1 MTQLTLAFLPDPL
14 SIALDLILPS
24 RKAST
29 GILNSRKFMQIQSS
43 IKAVGL
49 IEPLAVGPADKK
61 TGHRILLDGHLRLLA
76 LRTLEQTEA
85 PCLES
90 TDDESYTYN
99 TRINR
104 LSSIQEHLMLRRAVE
119 RGVTAQRLADAL
131 DLDITSITRKLT
143 LLDGICAEAAAIL
156 KDQQFSA
163 NLGSVLRKMKPTRQV
178 ECVELM
184 VSANNVTMAY
194 ANALF
199 AATPASQLVDATKAK
214 KVAGV
219 SAAQMANMERE
230 MGNLQDQYKLA
241 EQNFSQDVF
250 QLFLA
255 RTFLSKLL
263 ANVEVDR
270 YLQQHHADILTE
282 FKSIVEA
289 ESLDA

>member
-1 MTQLTLAFLPDPL
+1 MTQLTLAFLPAPL
-14 SIALDLILPS
+14 LIPLDLIFPS

-29 GILNSRKFMQIQSS
+29 GILITRKFLQIQSS
-43 IKAVGL
+43 IKAVGI
-49 IEPLAVGPADKK
+49 IEPLTVGPADKK
-61 TGHRILLDGHLRLLA
+61 TGHRILIDGHLRLLA
-76 LRTLEQTEA
+76 LRTLEQTEV

-184 VSANNVTMAY
+184 VAANNVTMAY
-194 ANALF
+194 ANALL
-199 AATPASQLVDATKAK
+199 AATSTTQLIDGNKAK
-214 KVAGV
+214 KIAGV
-219 SAAQMANMERE
+219 SPAQMANMERE
-230 MGNLQDQYKLA
+230 MGNLQDQYKLV
-241 EQNFSQDVF
+241 EQNFSQDVLN
-250 QLFLA
+250 LFLA
-255 RTFLSKLL
+255 RTYLTRLL
-263 ANVEVDR
+263 ANTEVDR
-270 YLQQHHADILTE
+270 YLQQHHTEILTE
-282 FKSIVEA
+282 LKSIVES
-289 ESLDA
+289 ESLDT

>member
-1 MTQLTLAFLPDPL
+1 MTQLILAFLPDPL

-49 IEPLAVGPADKK
+49 IEPLTVGPADKK

-76 LRTLEQTEA
+76 LRTLGLTEA

-199 AATPASQLVDATKAK
+199 AATPASQLVDASKAK

-270 YLQQHHADILTE
+270 YLKQHHADILTE

>member
-1 MTQLTLAFLPDPL
+1 MTQLTLAFIPDPL
-14 SIALDLILPS
+14 SISLDLILPS
-24 RKAST
+24 HKAPAGLLST
-29 GILNSRKFMQIQSS
+29 RKFMQIQSS
-43 IKAVGL
+43 IKEVGL
-49 IEPLAVGPADKK
+49 IEPLTVSPADKK
-61 TGHRILLDGHLRLLA
+61 AGHRILLDGHVRLLS
-76 LRTLEQTEA
+76 LRTLGFTEA

-104 LSSIQEHLMLRRAVE
+104 LSSIQEHLMLRRAVD
-119 RGVTAQRLADAL
+119 RGVTAQRLANAL

-178 ECVELM
+178 ACAELM
-184 VSANNVTMAY
+184 VDANNLTMAY

-199 AATPASQLVDATKAK
+199 AATPASQLVDADKVK
-214 KVAGV
+214 KIAGV
-219 SAAQMANMERE
+219 SATQMANMERE
-230 MGNLQDQYKLA
+230 MGNLQDQYNLA

-255 RTFLSKLL
+255 RTYLSKLL
-263 ANVEVDR
+263 ANIDVDR

-282 FKSIVEA
+282 FKIIVEA

>member
-1 MTQLTLAFLPDPL
+1 MGQLTLAFLPDPL
-14 SIALDLILPS
+14 LIPLDLILPS
-24 RKAST
+24 HKAPAGLLVT
-29 GILNSRKFMQIQSS
+29 RKFLQIQSS

-49 IEPLAVGPADKK
+49 IEPLTVGPAEKK

-76 LRTLEQTEA
+76 LRTLGHSDA
-85 PCLES
+85 PCLQS

-119 RGVTAQRLADAL
+119 RGVTAKRLADAL
-131 DLDITSITRKLT
+131 DLDITNITRKLT
-143 LLDGICAEAAAIL
+143 LLDGICVEAAAIL

-184 VSANNVTMAY
+184 VAANSVTMAY

-199 AATPASQLVDATKAK
+199 AATPASQLVDASKAK
-214 KVAGV
+214 TVAGV
-219 SAAQMANMERE
+219 SPAQMANMERE
-230 MGNLQDQYKLA
+230 MGTLQDQYKLV
-241 EQNFSQDVF
+241 EQNFSQDVL

-255 RTFLSKLL
+255 RTYLSKLL
-263 ANVEVDR
+263 ANVEVER
-270 YLQQHHADILTE
+270 YLQQNHTEILVE
-282 FKSIVEA
+282 LKSIVES

>member
-14 SIALDLILPS
+14 SIPLDLILPS
-24 RKAST
+24 RKASA
-29 GILNSRKFMQIQSS
+29 GILVTRKFLQIQSS
-43 IKAVGL
+43 IKAVGI
-49 IEPLAVGPADKK
+49 IEPLTVGPADKK
-61 TGHRILLDGHLRLLA
+61 TGHRILIDGHLRLLA

-131 DLDITSITRKLT
+131 DLDIASITRKLT

-184 VSANNVTMAY
+184 VAANNVTMAY

-199 AATPASQLVDATKAK
+199 AATPASQLIDASKAK

-219 SAAQMANMERE
+219 SPAQMANMERE

-289 ESLDA
+289 ASLDA

>member
-1 MTQLTLAFLPDPL
+1 MPQLTLAFLPDPL
-14 SIALDLILPS
+14 LIPLDLVLPS
-24 RKAST
+24 RKALA
-29 GILNSRKFMQIQSS
+29 GILITRKFLQIQSS
-43 IKAVGL
+43 IKAVGI
-49 IEPLAVGPADKK
+49 IEPLIVGPADKK
-61 TGHRILLDGHLRLLA
+61 TGHRILIDGHLRLLA

-184 VSANNVTMAY
+184 VAANNITMAY
-194 ANALF
+194 ANALL
-199 AATPASQLVDATKAK
+199 AATPMTHLVDGDKAK
-214 KVAGV
+214 KIAGV
-219 SAAQMANMERE
+219 SPAQMANMERE
-230 MGNLQDQYKLA
+230 MGNLQDQYKLV
-241 EQNFSQDVF
+241 EQNFSQDVLN
-250 QLFLA
+250 LFLA
-255 RTFLSKLL
+255 RTYLSKLL

-270 YLQQHHADILTE
+270 YLQQHHTEILTE
-282 FKSIVEA
+282 LKSIVEA

>member
-24 RKAST
+24 RKASA
-29 GILNSRKFMQIQSS
+29 GILVTRKFLQIQSS
-43 IKAVGL
+43 IKAVGI
-49 IEPLAVGPADKK
+49 IEPLTVGPADKK
-61 TGHRILLDGHLRLLA
+61 TGHRILIDGHLRLLA
-76 LRTLEQTEA
+76 LRTLEQSEA

-119 RGVTAQRLADAL
+119 RGVTAKRLADAL
-131 DLDITSITRKLT
+131 DLDISSITRKLT
-143 LLDGICAEAAAIL
+143 LLDGICAEAATIL

-199 AATPASQLVDATKAK
+199 AATPASQLMDASKAK

>member
-1 MTQLTLAFLPDPL
+1 MTQLTLAFLPAPL
-14 SIALDLILPS
+14 LIPLDLIFPS
-24 RKAST
+24 RKSST
-29 GILNSRKFMQIQSS
+29 GILITRKFLQIQSS
-43 IKAVGL
+43 IKAVGI
-49 IEPLAVGPADKK
+49 IEPLTVGPADKK
-61 TGHRILLDGHLRLLA
+61 TGHRILIDGHLRLLA
-76 LRTLEQTEA
+76 LRTLEQTEV

-184 VSANNVTMAY
+184 VAANNVTMAY
-194 ANALF
+194 ANALL
-199 AATPASQLVDATKAK
+199 AATSTTQLIDGNKAK
-214 KVAGV
+214 KIAGV
-219 SAAQMANMERE
+219 SPAQMANMERE
-230 MGNLQDQYKLA
+230 MGNLQDQYKLV
-241 EQNFSQDVF
+241 EQNFSQDVLN
-250 QLFLA
+250 LFLA
-255 RTFLSKLL
+255 RTYLTRLL
-263 ANVEVDR
+263 ANTEVDR
-270 YLQQHHADILTE
+270 YLQQHHTEILTE
-282 FKSIVEA
+282 LKSIVES
-289 ESLDA
+289 ESLDT

>member
-1 MTQLTLAFLPDPL
+1 MGQLTLAFLTNPL
-14 SIALDLILPS
+14 LLPLDLILPS
-24 RKAST
+24 HKAPT
-29 GILNSRKFMQIQSS
+29 DVLITRKFLQIQSS

-49 IEPLAVGPADKK
+49 IEPLTVGPADKK

-76 LRTLEQTEA
+76 LRTLGHPEA

-119 RGVTAQRLADAL
+119 RGVTAKRLADAL

-143 LLDGICAEAAAIL
+143 LLDGICAEAAALL
-156 KDQQFSA
+156 KDQQFAA
-163 NLGSVLRKMKPTRQV
+163 NLGSILKKMKSTRQV

-184 VSANNVTMAY
+184 MAANKVTMAY

-199 AATPASQLVDATKAK
+199 AATPASQLVDESKTK

-219 SAAQMANMERE
+219 RPAQMANMERE
-230 MGNLQDQYKLA
+230 MGNLQDQYKLV
-241 EQNFSQDVF
+241 EQNFSQDVL

-255 RTFLSKLL
+255 RTYLSKLL
-263 ANVEVDR
+263 ANVEIDR
-270 YLQQHHADILTE
+270 YLQQHHAEILTE
-282 FKSIVEA
+282 LKSIVES

>member
-49 IEPLAVGPADKK
+49 IEPLTVGPADKK

-76 LRTLEQTEA
+76 LRTFGLAEA

-199 AATPASQLVDATKAK
+199 AATPASQLVDASKAK

-263 ANVEVDR
+263 ANAEVDR

>member
-14 SIALDLILPS
+14 SMPLDLILPS
-24 RKAST
+24 RKASV
-29 GILNSRKFMQIQSS
+29 GILNTRKFLQIQSS
-43 IKAVGL
+43 IKAVGI
-49 IEPLAVGPADKK
+49 IEPLTVGPADKN
-61 TGHRILLDGHLRLLA
+61 TGHRILIDGHLRLLA

-99 TRINR
+99 TRVNR
-104 LSSIQEHLMLRRAVE
+104 LSSIQEYLMLRRAVE
-119 RGVTAQRLADAL
+119 RGVTAQRLANAL

-163 NLGSVLRKMKPTRQV
+163 NLGSVLRKLKPTRQV

-184 VSANNVTMAY
+184 VSANNVNMAY

-199 AATPASQLVDATKAK
+199 AATPASQLVDASKAK

-255 RTFLSKLL
+255 RTFLTKLL

-282 FKSIVEA
+282 FKTIVEA
-289 ESLDA
+289 ESLD

>member
-1 MTQLTLAFLPDPL
+1 MTQLTLAFLPAPL
-14 SIALDLILPS
+14 LIPLDLIFPS

-29 GILNSRKFMQIQSS
+29 GILITRKFLQIQSS
-43 IKAVGL
+43 IKAVGI
-49 IEPLAVGPADKK
+49 IEPLTVGPADKK
-61 TGHRILLDGHLRLLA
+61 TGHRILIDGHLRLLA
-76 LRTLEQTEA
+76 LRTLGQTEV

-184 VSANNVTMAY
+184 VAANNVTMAY
-194 ANALF
+194 ANALL
-199 AATPASQLVDATKAK
+199 AATSTTQLIDGNKAK
-214 KVAGV
+214 KIAGV
-219 SAAQMANMERE
+219 SPAQMANMERE
-230 MGNLQDQYKLA
+230 MGNLQDQYKLV
-241 EQNFSQDVF
+241 EQNFSQDVLN
-250 QLFLA
+250 LFLA
-255 RTFLSKLL
+255 RTYLTRLL
-263 ANVEVDR
+263 ANTEVDR
-270 YLQQHHADILTE
+270 YLQQHHTEILTE
-282 FKSIVEA
+282 LKSIVES
-289 ESLDA
+289 ESLDT

>member
-14 SIALDLILPS
+14 SIPLDLILPS
-24 RKAST
+24 RKASA
-29 GILNSRKFMQIQSS
+29 GILVTRKFLQIQSS
-43 IKAVGL
+43 IKAVGI
-49 IEPLAVGPADKK
+49 IEPLTVGPADKK
-61 TGHRILLDGHLRLLA
+61 TGHRILIDGHLRLLA

-99 TRINR
+99 TRVNR

-163 NLGSVLRKMKPTRQV
+163 NLGSVLRKLKPTRQV

-184 VSANNVTMAY
+184 VAANNVTMAY

-199 AATPASQLVDATKAK
+199 AATPASQLVDASKSK

-219 SAAQMANMERE
+219 SPAQMANMERE

-255 RTFLSKLL
+255 RTYLSKLL